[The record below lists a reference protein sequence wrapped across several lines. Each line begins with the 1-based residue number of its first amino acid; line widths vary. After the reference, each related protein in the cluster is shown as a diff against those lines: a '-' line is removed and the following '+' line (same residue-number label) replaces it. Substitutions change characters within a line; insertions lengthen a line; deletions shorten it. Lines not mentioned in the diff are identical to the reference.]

1 MRSFIN
7 INDKNLFQK
16 REAEKDNQ
24 RSVLQKS
31 ISDGRAERIIAAMK
45 PISAIGA
52 PRFKAFS

>member
-1 MRSFIN
+1 MRSLVN

-16 REAEKDNQ
+16 REVEKDNQ
-24 RSVLQKS
+24 RSALQKS
-31 ISDGRAERIIAAMK
+31 INDGRAELIVAAMK